1 MPGAKVARKLSAVNR
16 NCYVYLQTLLPSPE
30 FDQAPVGKCLG
41 SSDGE
46 NHLTL
51 AVPPDPS
58 GQQYRA
64 SEGRQFRKVLCD
76 KSLVP
81 VVADLRYLIWNSV

>member
-1 MPGAKVARKLSAVNR
+1 MNR
-16 NCYVYLQTLLPSPE
+16 NCYVQALLPDTES
-30 FDQAPVGKCLG
+30 DQVPVVECLG

-51 AVPPDPS
+51 AVPSDPS

-64 SEGRQFRKVLCD
+64 SEGRQFRQVLCD
-76 KSLVP
+76 DSLVP
-81 VVADLRYLIWNSV
+81 VVADLRYLNWSSV